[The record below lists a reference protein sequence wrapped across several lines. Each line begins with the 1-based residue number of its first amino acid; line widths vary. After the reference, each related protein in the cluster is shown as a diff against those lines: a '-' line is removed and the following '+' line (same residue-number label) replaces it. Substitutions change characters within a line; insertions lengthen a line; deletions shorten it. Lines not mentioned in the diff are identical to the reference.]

1 MMTINIYIPIIFII
15 IGFLLKK
22 YPPKHRNYILGYKSP
37 IFMKNKDAWY
47 EGNRFFG
54 KTIMYGGIIGII
66 LYFLVPKTLITE
78 NSFQIVYGLIAVI
91 SIIFTEHIY
100 SDCLETNHFLKRIS
114 I

>member
-1 MMTINIYIPIIFII
+1 MTVNIYIPIIFII

-22 YPPKHRNYILGYKSP
+22 YPPMYRNYILGYKSP

-54 KTIMYGGIIGII
+54 KTIMYGGIIGVT

-78 NSFQIVYGLIAVI
+78 NSFQIIYGLIAVI
-91 SIIFTEHIY
+91 SIIFTETHLFRLFKNK
-100 SDCLETNHFLKRIS
+100 SLSKKN
-114 I
+114 